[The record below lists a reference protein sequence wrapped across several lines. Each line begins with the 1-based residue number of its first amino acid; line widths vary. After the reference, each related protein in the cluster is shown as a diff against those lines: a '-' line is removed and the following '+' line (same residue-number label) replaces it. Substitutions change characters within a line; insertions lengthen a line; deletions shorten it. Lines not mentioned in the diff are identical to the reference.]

1 MYRRTKHCTISTK
14 HSNHH
19 DLFPGFKSP
28 SFRKMHLYHVITAL
42 SIILFLTGPCFQSA
56 AHPAAIGTAAHK
68 SDLQALT
75 RITGIVHYYSP
86 NPFTAGW
93 NSFDW
98 FFIEYSRFKAL
109 EQGQTLETVLQP
121 YLEVLASDATLTRQ
135 PQPGTRTLA
144 DGLQT
149 EEYRYWLHH
158 GSGEVQ
164 IPSYARLFMKELRDY
179 RPFYKELVQC
189 TPSPAP
195 ELPRPDSIYSFRV
208 SDSLWLNL
216 PLAESAAAFSKKA
229 TAGLCKGAER
239 QWKQALRSYGGNK
252 RRQLQGILGEKAFR
266 MADIAAR
273 WNIVQHFYPY
283 HEEDGL
289 QWEDHLPEMIEAV
302 DTLKN
307 GILSR
312 EDILSYHEAVVRTMG
327 PVRDAHLDI
336 SASLHPGFGI
346 VSYYLAEANTTAAP
360 AADTAGTEAE
370 VRAEIIDSILIFNPS
385 LTMECYE
392 EFLPYLDSII
402 AGEYRAVAFDLRE
415 YPALDF
421 DRVLA
426 HLTDSALNTAPLFH
440 TPLSC
445 FPDRMHL
452 RWDSRDDF
460 VRPAAPRID
469 LPVYFLCGPESMSW
483 CETVL
488 MLVKG
493 YGLGTVIGSSTTG
506 TNGDA
511 STFQLP
517 AFPFRMTAV
526 KAVNLDGSRHHG
538 TGVQPDIPAEIGSYE
553 DAVRIIENML

>member
-1 MYRRTKHCTISTK
+1 M
-14 HSNHH
+14 
-19 DLFPGFKSP
+19 
-28 SFRKMHLYHVITAL
+28 
-42 SIILFLTGPCFQSA
+42 
-56 AHPAAIGTAAHK
+56 
-68 SDLQALT
+68 
-75 RITGIVHYYSP
+75 
-86 NPFTAGW
+86 
-93 NSFDW
+93 
-98 FFIEYSRFKAL
+98 
-109 EQGQTLETVLQP
+109 
-121 YLEVLASDATLTRQ
+121 
-135 PQPGTRTLA
+135 
-144 DGLQT
+144 
-149 EEYRYWLHH
+149 
-158 GSGEVQ
+158 
-164 IPSYARLFMKELRDY
+164 
-179 RPFYKELVQC
+179 
-189 TPSPAP
+189 PSPAP

-208 SDSLWLNL
+208 SDSLCLNL
-216 PLAESAAAFSKKA
+216 SLAENAAAFSKKA
-229 TAGLCKGAER
+229 TAGLRKDTER
-239 QWKQALRSYGGNK
+239 QWKQTLRSYGGNK

-283 HEEDGL
+283 HKEDSL
-289 QWEDHLPEMIEAV
+289 QWEAHLPEM
-302 DTLKN
+302 
-307 GILSR
+307 
-312 EDILSYHEAVVRTMG
+312 
-327 PVRDAHLDI
+327 HLDI

-370 VRAEIIDSILIFNPS
+370 VRAEVIDSILIFNPS

-452 RWDSRDDF
+452 RWDSHDDF

-469 LPVYFLCGPESMSW
+469 QPVYFLCGPKSMSW

-493 YGLGTVIGSSTTG
+493 YGLGTVIGSSTAG

-511 STFQLP
+511 STFPLP

-538 TGVQPDIPAEIGSYE
+538 TGVQPDIPAEIGGYE
-553 DAVRIIENML
+553 DAVRIIEDFQRQ

>member
-1 MYRRTKHCTISTK
+1 MTLRTEHRFINSA
-14 HSNHH
+14 
-19 DLFPGFKSP
+19 LAA
-28 SFRKMHLYHVITAL
+28 AL
-42 SIILFLTGPCFQSA
+42 SVLLLTGPCFQSA
-56 AHPAAIGTAAHK
+56 AHTAAKGTAAHK
-68 SDLQALT
+68 SDLHALT
-75 RITGIVHYYSP
+75 RITGTVRYYSP
-86 NPFTAGW
+86 NPYTAGW

-121 YLEVLASDATLTRQ
+121 YLGVLAPDATLTRQ

-144 DGLQT
+144 DGLPT

-164 IPSYARLFMKELRDY
+164 IPAYARIFKKELRNY

-208 SDSLWLNL
+208 SDSLWLNI
-216 PLAESAAAFSKKA
+216 PLAENAAAFSKKA
-229 TAGLCKGAER
+229 TAGLRKDAER
-239 QWKQALRSYGGNK
+239 QWRQALRSYGGNK

-289 QWEDHLPEMIEAV
+289 QWEAHLPEMIEAV

-312 EDILSYHEAVVRTMG
+312 EDILTYHEAVVRTMG
-327 PVRDAHLDI
+327 PIRDAHLDI

-346 VSYYLAEANTTAAP
+346 VSFYLAEANATAAP

-370 VRAEIIDSILIFNPS
+370 VRAEVIDSILIFNPS

-421 DRVLA
+421 DRILA
-426 HLTDSALNTAPLFH
+426 HLTDSVLNTAPLFH

-460 VRPAAPRID
+460 VNPAAPRID

-511 STFQLP
+511 STFTLP

-538 TGVQPDIPAEIGSYE
+538 TGVQPDIPAKIGGYE
-553 DAVRIIENML
+553 DAVRIIEDFQRQ

>member
-1 MYRRTKHCTISTK
+1 MTRRTEYRFI
-14 HSNHH
+14 N
-19 DLFPGFKSP
+19 
-28 SFRKMHLYHVITAL
+28 TAL
-42 SIILFLTGPCFQSA
+42 AAALSALLLTVPCFQSA
-56 AHPAAIGTAAHK
+56 AHPAAKGTAAHK
-68 SDLQALT
+68 SDLHALT
-75 RITGIVHYYSP
+75 RITGIVRYYSP

-109 EQGQTLETVLQP
+109 EQGQMLETVLQP
-121 YLEVLASDATLTRQ
+121 YLKVLAPDATLTRQ

-144 DGLQT
+144 D
-149 EEYRYWLHH
+149 
-158 GSGEVQ
+158 
-164 IPSYARLFMKELRDY
+164 
-179 RPFYKELVQC
+179 
-189 TPSPAP
+189 
-195 ELPRPDSIYSFRV
+195 
-208 SDSLWLNL
+208 
-216 PLAESAAAFSKKA
+216 
-229 TAGLCKGAER
+229 GLCKGAER

-289 QWEDHLPEMIEAV
+289 EWKAHLPKMLEAV

-312 EDILSYHEAVVRTMG
+312 EDILTYHEAVVRTMG

-346 VSYYLAEANTTAAP
+346 VSYYLAEANVTAAP

-370 VRAEIIDSILIFNPS
+370 VRAEVIDSILIFNPS

-421 DRVLA
+421 DRILA

-511 STFQLP
+511 STFPLP
-517 AFPFRMTAV
+517 AFPFRMTAI

-538 TGVQPDIPAEIGSYE
+538 TGVQPDIPAGIGSYE
-553 DAVRIIENML
+553 DAVRIIEDLL

>member
-1 MYRRTKHCTISTK
+1 M
-14 HSNHH
+14 
-19 DLFPGFKSP
+19 
-28 SFRKMHLYHVITAL
+28 
-42 SIILFLTGPCFQSA
+42 
-56 AHPAAIGTAAHK
+56 
-68 SDLQALT
+68 
-75 RITGIVHYYSP
+75 
-86 NPFTAGW
+86 
-93 NSFDW
+93 
-98 FFIEYSRFKAL
+98 
-109 EQGQTLETVLQP
+109 
-121 YLEVLASDATLTRQ
+121 
-135 PQPGTRTLA
+135 
-144 DGLQT
+144 
-149 EEYRYWLHH
+149 
-158 GSGEVQ
+158 
-164 IPSYARLFMKELRDY
+164 
-179 RPFYKELVQC
+179 
-189 TPSPAP
+189 
-195 ELPRPDSIYSFRV
+195 PRPDSIYSFRV

-216 PLAESAAAFSKKA
+216 SLAESAAAFSKKA
-229 TAGLCKGAER
+229 TAGLRKDAER
-239 QWKQALRSYGGNK
+239 QWRQALRSYGGNK

-266 MADIAAR
+266 MADIATR

-289 QWEDHLPEMIEAV
+289 QWEAHLPEMLEAV

-370 VRAEIIDSILIFNPS
+370 VRAEVIDSILIFNPS

-460 VRPAAPRID
+460 VRPATPRID

-511 STFQLP
+511 STFPLP
-517 AFPFRMTAV
+517 AFPFRMTAI

-538 TGVQPDIPAEIGSYE
+538 TGVQPDIPAGIGGYE
-553 DAVRIIENML
+553 DAVRIIEDLL

>member
-1 MYRRTKHCTISTK
+1 MKTISRLLASALILVFSFTAARAINPQK
-14 HSNHH
+14 EYTYTPKDFGLEYVEDSVVTSDGYRINIWN
-19 DLFPGFKSP
+19 LPGTEENGRSVLIACADAGNMGQWLGIGATLCFLGYDVWMFDYRGFGGSQD
-28 SFRKMHLYHVITAL
+28 FATDRDMLYH
-42 SIILFLTGPCFQSA
+42 S
-56 AHPAAIGTAAHK
+56 
-68 SDLQALT
+68 
-75 RITGIVHYYSP
+75 
-86 NPFTAGW
+86 
-93 NSFDW
+93 
-98 FFIEYSRFKAL
+98 EYLRDFGVVL
-109 EQGQTLETVLQP
+109 EHVAVLRDRP
-121 YLEVLASDATLTRQ
+121 VDVLAFSMGTIMVGEHLRQYPGRKSLIRSCVMDGFISDPAESVRILN
-135 PQPGTRTLA
+135 G
-144 DGLQT
+144 DNGNDN
-149 EEYRYWLHH
+149 
-158 GSGEVQ
+158 GSGSSGNGSDNGKAANSGSDGKSVQ
-164 IPSYARLFMKELRDY
+164 LPA
-179 RPFYKELVQC
+179 
-189 TPSPAP
+189 TP
-195 ELPRPDSIYSFRV
+195 L
-208 SDSLWLNL
+208 L
-216 PLAESAAAFSKKA
+216 
-229 TAGLCKGAER
+229 
-239 QWKQALRSYGGNK
+239 SYGGNK
-252 RRQLQGILGEKAFR
+252 RMQLQGILGEKAFR

-289 QWEDHLPEMIEAV
+289 QWEAHLPEMIEAV

-312 EDILSYHEAVVRTMG
+312 EDILTYREAVVRTMV

-370 VRAEIIDSILIFNPS
+370 VRAEVIDSILIFNPS

-452 RWDSRDDF
+452 RWDSCDDF

-483 CETVL
+483 CETIL

-511 STFQLP
+511 STFPLP

-538 TGVQPDIPAEIGSYE
+538 TGVQPDIPAALNSSFRKSKTYTG
-553 DAVRIIENML
+553 L

>member
-1 MYRRTKHCTISTK
+1 MTRQKEHRFINSA
-14 HSNHH
+14 
-19 DLFPGFKSP
+19 L
-28 SFRKMHLYHVITAL
+28 TATL
-42 SIILFLTGPCFQSA
+42 SILLLTGPCLQSA

-121 YLEVLASDATLTRQ
+121 YLEVLAPDATLTRQ

-144 DGLQT
+144 DGLPA

-164 IPSYARLFMKELRDY
+164 IPSYARIFMKELRDY

-229 TAGLCKGAER
+229 TAGLRKDAER

-289 QWEDHLPEMIEAV
+289 QWEAHLPEMIEAV

-312 EDILSYHEAVVRTMG
+312 EDILTYHEAVVRTMG

-346 VSYYLAEANTTAAP
+346 VSYYLAEANVTAAP

-370 VRAEIIDSILIFNPS
+370 VRAEVIDSILIFNPS
-385 LTMECYE
+385 LTMECYG

-421 DRVLA
+421 DRVMA

-460 VRPAAPRID
+460 VHPAAPRID

-488 MLVKG
+488 MMVKG

-511 STFQLP
+511 STFPLP

-538 TGVQPDIPAEIGSYE
+538 TGVQPDIPAEIGDYE
-553 DAVRIIENML
+553 DAVRIIEDLL

>member
-1 MYRRTKHCTISTK
+1 MYRRTK

-42 SIILFLTGPCFQSA
+42 SIILFLTGPCLQSA
-56 AHPAAIGTAAHK
+56 AHPAAKGTAAHK
-68 SDLQALT
+68 SDLHALT
-75 RITGIVHYYSP
+75 RITGIVRYYSP
-86 NPFTAGW
+86 NPYTAGW

-121 YLEVLASDATLTRQ
+121 YLEVLAPDATLTRQ
-135 PQPGTRTLA
+135 PQPVTRPLA
-144 DGLQT
+144 DGLPA
-149 EEYRYWLHH
+149 EEYRYWQHH

-164 IPSYARLFMKELRDY
+164 IPSYARIFMKELRDY

-229 TAGLCKGAER
+229 TAGLRKDAER
-239 QWKQALRSYGGNK
+239 QWRQALRSYGGNK

-289 QWEDHLPEMIEAV
+289 QWEAHLPEMIEAV

-312 EDILSYHEAVVRTMG
+312 EDILTYHAAVVRTMG

-370 VRAEIIDSILIFNPS
+370 VRAEVIDSILIFNPS

-392 EFLPYLDSII
+392 EFLPYL
-402 AGEYRAVAFDLRE
+402 
-415 YPALDF
+415 
-421 DRVLA
+421 
-426 HLTDSALNTAPLFH
+426 
-440 TPLSC
+440 
-445 FPDRMHL
+445 
-452 RWDSRDDF
+452 
-460 VRPAAPRID
+460 
-469 LPVYFLCGPESMSW
+469 
-483 CETVL
+483 
-488 MLVKG
+488 
-493 YGLGTVIGSSTTG
+493 GTV
-506 TNGDA
+506 
-511 STFQLP
+511 
-517 AFPFRMTAV
+517 V
-526 KAVNLDGSRHHG
+526 KC
-538 TGVQPDIPAEIGSYE
+538 
-553 DAVRIIENML
+553 

>member
-1 MYRRTKHCTISTK
+1 M
-14 HSNHH
+14 
-19 DLFPGFKSP
+19 
-28 SFRKMHLYHVITAL
+28 
-42 SIILFLTGPCFQSA
+42 
-56 AHPAAIGTAAHK
+56 
-68 SDLQALT
+68 
-75 RITGIVHYYSP
+75 
-86 NPFTAGW
+86 
-93 NSFDW
+93 
-98 FFIEYSRFKAL
+98 
-109 EQGQTLETVLQP
+109 
-121 YLEVLASDATLTRQ
+121 
-135 PQPGTRTLA
+135 
-144 DGLQT
+144 
-149 EEYRYWLHH
+149 
-158 GSGEVQ
+158 
-164 IPSYARLFMKELRDY
+164 
-179 RPFYKELVQC
+179 
-189 TPSPAP
+189 PSPAP

-283 HEEDGL
+283 HKEDSL
-289 QWEDHLPEMIEAV
+289 QWEAHLPEMIEAV

-312 EDILSYHEAVVRTMG
+312 EDILSYREAVVRTMG

-346 VSYYLAEANTTAAP
+346 VSYYLAEANTTATP

-370 VRAEIIDSILIFNPS
+370 VRAEVIDSILIFNPS

-460 VRPAAPRID
+460 IQPVAPRID

-511 STFQLP
+511 STFPLP

-538 TGVQPDIPAEIGSYE
+538 TGVQPDIPAALNSSFRKSKTYTG
-553 DAVRIIENML
+553 L